1 MCSSN
6 ICRTLTLKGNSG
18 NSQNANQVLY
28 FTTSTYKMAQ
38 LKSEKKE
45 PRKILADLHMGN
57 KNIFFLFL
65 FAHIRLKR
73 KI

>member
-1 MCSSN
+1 
-6 ICRTLTLKGNSG
+6 
-18 NSQNANQVLY
+18 
-28 FTTSTYKMAQ
+28 MAQ

-45 PRKILADLHMGN
+45 TRKILADLHMGDRTF
-57 KNIFFLFL
+57 FFLFL

>member
-1 MCSSN
+1 
-6 ICRTLTLKGNSG
+6 
-18 NSQNANQVLY
+18 
-28 FTTSTYKMAQ
+28 MAQ

-45 PRKILADLHMGN
+45 TRKILADLRMGDRT
-57 KNIFFLFL
+57 FFLFL